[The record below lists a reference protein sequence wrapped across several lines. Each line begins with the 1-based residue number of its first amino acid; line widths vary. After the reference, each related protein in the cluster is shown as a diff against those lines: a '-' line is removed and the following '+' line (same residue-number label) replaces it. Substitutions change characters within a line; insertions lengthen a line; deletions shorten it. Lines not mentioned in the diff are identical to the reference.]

1 MCFVLKIIKQRRDF
15 YRIIAIKYN
24 TKMGKKFLIVFAI
37 LSIISL
43 SQSSF
48 IDFKYKE
55 FLQAFLSKA
64 KHQSVELNSRCLSD
78 KIMETLRRAKNAFE
92 TGRMTAFGI
101 AVEVIIENL
110 SEKCPK
116 DDILKLYHSIKE
128 QLKHFSLVTEE
139 NMPTDLIE
147 ISKILIAALKEEQHS
162 AKSIGEMLGSIVYY
176 FLKIKWK
183 KKNNLRRAEEKSV
196 YCETFFEDM
205 EKLMI
210 KEIDV
215 NPLLDEYIDK
225 CIGHS
230 ETSTIE
236 VHVDYNTTIEDK
248 INQVLKKHENDT
260 WDDFDI

>member
-1 MCFVLKIIKQRRDF
+1 
-15 YRIIAIKYN
+15 
-24 TKMGKKFLIVFAI
+24 
-37 LSIISL
+37 
-43 SQSSF
+43 
-48 IDFKYKE
+48 
-55 FLQAFLSKA
+55 
-64 KHQSVELNSRCLSD
+64 
-78 KIMETLRRAKNAFE
+78 
-92 TGRMTAFGI
+92 
-101 AVEVIIENL
+101 
-110 SEKCPK
+110 
-116 DDILKLYHSIKE
+116 
-128 QLKHFSLVTEE
+128 
-139 NMPTDLIE
+139 MPTDLIE

-162 AKSIGEMLGSIVYY
+162 AKLIGEMLGSIVYH

-210 KEIDV
+210 KGIDV